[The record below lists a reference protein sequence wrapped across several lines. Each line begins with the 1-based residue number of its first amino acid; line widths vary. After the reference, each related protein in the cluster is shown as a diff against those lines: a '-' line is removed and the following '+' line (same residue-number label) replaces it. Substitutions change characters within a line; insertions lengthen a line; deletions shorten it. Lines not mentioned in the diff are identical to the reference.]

1 MDISFFEEFPTLQNL
16 DKLRV
21 VSWPAKLYVAAKSVQ
36 EFKEITSKI
45 KRSTVKEYIY
55 WPILENEEGYW
66 ISPFSEQNALLRIF
80 SELKGKDIPVMLD
93 LELPTTKNI
102 FLYVTEFFHFQKNKK
117 LIRDF
122 IENYNGEVYLA
133 EYYPEGKTSEKI
145 LQFLGLHYLTKNAK
159 IIKMMYH
166 SLHNFHEEKMR
177 TEIQRGIK
185 EFGQNFLLAFG
196 TIAVG
201 IGGNEPLLTAT
212 QLKKD
217 LELAEKIGIT
227 EVVIFRLGGLNQ
239 KYQDVLKEFV

>member
-1 MDISFFEEFPTLQNL
+1 
-16 DKLRV
+16 
-21 VSWPAKLYVAAKSVQ
+21 
-36 EFKEITSKI
+36 
-45 KRSTVKEYIY
+45 
-55 WPILENEEGYW
+55 
-66 ISPFSEQNALLRIF
+66 
-80 SELKGKDIPVMLD
+80 
-93 LELPTTKNI
+93 
-102 FLYVTEFFHFQKNKK
+102 
-117 LIRDF
+117 
-122 IENYNGEVYLA
+122 
-133 EYYPEGKTSEKI
+133 
-145 LQFLGLHYLTKNAK
+145 
-159 IIKMMYH
+159 MYH